1 MKPQV
6 LERLKRIVEPDLS
19 ELEKNLIFPESDG
32 YRVFRQY
39 FITTEEGAIKV
50 FKNESARAVFSSIK
64 TALSWC
70 VSDKYSQR
78 RLRDEIEHLDAK
90 RMLLRADLAVRSAS
104 LGKGTKRELRAIAED
119 KINERKYRLKRL
131 DLQLDKCINLAKY
144 WQLRGFN
151 NETSRTGQQPSH
163 RTSR

>member
-1 MKPQV
+1 MTP
-6 LERLKRIVEPDLS
+6 
-19 ELEKNLIFPESDG
+19 
-32 YRVFRQY
+32 
-39 FITTEEGAIKV
+39 EEGAIKV
-50 FKNESARAVFSSIK
+50 FKNESAQAVFSSVK

-78 RLRDEIEHLDAK
+78 RLRDEIERLDAK
-90 RMLLRADLAVRSAS
+90 KMLLQADLAVRSAS

-131 DLQLDKCINLAKY
+131 DLQLAKCINLAKY